1 MVRKIVKFF
10 DKLEDKIRTFLSRRP
25 ILYAFIGAVGIVL
38 FWRGVW
44 MTADMIPFM
53 NGPVS
58 IFVSVILL
66 LLTGLFVYF
75 FIGDKVIISGLKQE
89 KKMIEKTEEEIKM
102 EKDSLKEIQSQIEH
116 MEEDLE
122 ELKSRK

>member
-1 MVRKIVKFF
+1 MF
-10 DKLEDKIRTFLSRRP
+10 
-25 ILYAFIGAVGIVL
+25 
-38 FWRGVW
+38 
-44 MTADMIPFM
+44 PFM

-58 IFVSVILL
+58 IFVSVVLL

-102 EKDSLKEIQSQIEH
+102 EKDSLKEIQLQIEH
-116 MEEDLE
+116 IDKDLE

>member
-1 MVRKIVKFF
+1 MVHKIVKFF
-10 DKLEDKIRTFLSRRP
+10 DKLEDKIRTILSRRP

-58 IFVSVILL
+58 IFISVVLL

-102 EKDSLKEIQSQIEH
+102 EKDSLKEIQSHIEH
-116 MEEDLE
+116 IEEDLE